1 MCSAGFFINTHGFI
15 ILKMYTPSYPNRKH
29 VYDRRRKIYSKQSP
43 ALPAHSSMVQHEQIY
58 MGNKKKKGWSPTL
71 QCVSVSWGLHQWL
84 LKFKVHWKTLD
95 SVKYVLLIFLKLL
108 ASSCVLCGAE
118 GNKRIRAVDT
128 RHRVRGNLG
137 PCLLSNVKH
146 LKDPVL

>member
-58 MGNKKKKGWSPTL
+58 MGNKKKKVEV
-71 QCVSVSWGLHQWL
+71 QH
-84 LKFKVHWKTLD
+84 
-95 SVKYVLLIFLKLL
+95 
-108 ASSCVLCGAE
+108 
-118 GNKRIRAVDT
+118 
-128 RHRVRGNLG
+128 
-137 PCLLSNVKH
+137 SNVFQS
-146 LKDPVL
+146 LEVSISGY

>member
-58 MGNKKKKGWSPTL
+58 MGNKKKRLKSNTPMCFSLLRSP
-71 QCVSVSWGLHQWL
+71 SVAI
-84 LKFKVHWKTLD
+84 K
-95 SVKYVLLIFLKLL
+95 I
-108 ASSCVLCGAE
+108 
-118 GNKRIRAVDT
+118 
-128 RHRVRGNLG
+128 
-137 PCLLSNVKH
+137 
-146 LKDPVL
+146 